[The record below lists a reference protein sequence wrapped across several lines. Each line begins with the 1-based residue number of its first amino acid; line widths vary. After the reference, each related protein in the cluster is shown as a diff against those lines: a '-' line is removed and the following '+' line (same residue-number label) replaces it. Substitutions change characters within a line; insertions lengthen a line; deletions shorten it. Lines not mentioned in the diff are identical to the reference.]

1 MLQTESKREFPRSSK
16 SSYMEPEGIEIYPLL
31 PVAYHEIIDVDI
43 DEDRNDV
50 VFMEGKVQSN
60 KKMKSSLVPS
70 NSNAEQGSRHSGVQM
85 DSVGPSHSSKSFVAE
100 NFFDLDD
107 YAFEDD
113 DSMDLALKLQSH
125 FDSMDT
131 PTRIEAQIPWFPD
144 NFPMEKNSS
153 KHVQASS
160 SYSGL
165 HANNSSKNLSFLK
178 TPKKIQH
185 QNENVPF
192 NNPRS
197 SSLTG
202 SSSSMTKVVDNEDVI
217 KRYESFKKFDTVVDF
232 SDHYYATQSS

>member
-1 MLQTESKREFPRSSK
+1 M
-16 SSYMEPEGIEIYPLL
+16 
-31 PVAYHEIIDVDI
+31 
-43 DEDRNDV
+43 
-50 VFMEGKVQSN
+50 
-60 KKMKSSLVPS
+60 VPS